1 MHIFE
6 YSGITESI
14 PIDIAENIA
23 KIESLRAMDRIR
35 EDVYS
40 KELKV
45 ARESCRHS
53 SATSSCSMEWLDTGK
68 DSPIIEGC
76 LNAMDGLES
85 GSIPIDLSESGLISL
100 HSTLMNGTTRKDSRY
115 RLRDSDPDRHDIH
128 VNAIRAVPAQNIR
141 NCVEQMSASYI
152 MARDVGVQPILLAPS
167 MVLDL
172 LNIRPFPEGNWRI
185 SRLLLSR
192 CLIDGGYSG
201 LEVSSLE
208 RRMELSSEDYYDA
221 VAESSSGWNG
231 NESDPY
237 PFIRFVTDMV
247 LECYEEVSARYPLD
261 LGRKVKK
268 GERIA
273 RIIEWSDRPLSKTE
287 ICMLLPDISR
297 RTADVVLSQLM
308 EDGRIQKL
316 GSYKDARY
324 APIE

>member
-35 EDVYS
+35 EDVYY

-53 SATSSCSMEWLDTGK
+53 SAASSCSMEWLDTGK
-68 DSPIIEGC
+68 DSPIIEGY

-85 GSIPIDLSESGLISL
+85 GYIPIDLSESGLISL
-100 HSTLMNGTTRKDSRY
+100 HSTLMNGTTRKESRY

-172 LNIRPFPEGNWRI
+172 LNIRPFPEESYDTICRSVANRI
-185 SRLLLSR
+185 PQIREFATRHDLILFVCGSKSSNGKILFGE
-192 CLIDGGYSG
+192 CLDANPNSH
-201 LEVSSLE
+201 LVS
-208 RRMELSSEDYYDA
+208 
-221 VAESSSGWNG
+221 
-231 NESDPY
+231 NESEINPQWLVGKKSIGICGATST
-237 PFIRFVTDMV
+237 PMWLMNSVK
-247 LECYEEVSARYPLD
+247 SAI
-261 LGRKVKK
+261 
-268 GERIA
+268 ERIVCN
-273 RIIEWSDRPLSKTE
+273 EE
-287 ICMLLPDISR
+287 
-297 RTADVVLSQLM
+297 
-308 EDGRIQKL
+308 
-316 GSYKDARY
+316 
-324 APIE
+324 